1 MITLAIICIV
11 LFIFGAV
18 VGVVIGLF
26 MASVGETNKKHDFY
40 QEGFIDGY
48 NKGKEE

>member
-1 MITLAIICIV
+1 MTAIVCIV
-11 LFIFGAV
+11 LFICGTIA
-18 VGVVIGLF
+18 GVVISLF
-26 MASVGETNKKHDFY
+26 MVIVGETNKKHDFY

>member
-1 MITLAIICIV
+1 MIILVIICIV
-11 LFIFGAV
+11 LFIFGTIA
-18 VGVVIGLF
+18 GVIIGLF
-26 MASVGETNKKHDFY
+26 MASVGKTNKKHDFY